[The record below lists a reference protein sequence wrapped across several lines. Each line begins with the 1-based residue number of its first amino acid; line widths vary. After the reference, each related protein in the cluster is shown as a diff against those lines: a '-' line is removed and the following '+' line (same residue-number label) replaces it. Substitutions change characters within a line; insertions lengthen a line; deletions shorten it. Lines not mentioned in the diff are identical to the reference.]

1 MVQLKSDLKD
11 GLLTVGLISILSGVA
26 LIVLAYPVSRVFVG
40 EHDANLA
47 LGNVLMA
54 FMLGLL
60 PFSLGF
66 FMQKAFYSLED
77 TRTPFWI
84 TVVQSAIYIAGAIV
98 IQLTSTPEFRVSS
111 LALLTSGCVTVQAAL
126 GYLLL
131 KRRIGTFGIGLFASM
146 LRFGIAAL
154 LGGGLGWVVL
164 QWLGGSAKTSF
175 ALSSVLASV
184 LSSVIV
190 GLVILVG
197 FVISLWAFRSPE
209 FALLRNVATPVLK
222 RVRGIIGR

>member
-66 FMQKAFYSLED
+66 FMQKAFYSL
-77 TRTPFWI
+77 
-84 TVVQSAIYIAGAIV
+84 
-98 IQLTSTPEFRVSS
+98 
-111 LALLTSGCVTVQAAL
+111 
-126 GYLLL
+126 
-131 KRRIGTFGIGLFASM
+131 
-146 LRFGIAAL
+146 
-154 LGGGLGWVVL
+154 
-164 QWLGGSAKTSF
+164 
-175 ALSSVLASV
+175 
-184 LSSVIV
+184 
-190 GLVILVG
+190 
-197 FVISLWAFRSPE
+197 
-209 FALLRNVATPVLK
+209 
-222 RVRGIIGR
+222 